1 MRESSLRSWRANLR
15 DYLHCVARL
24 PVATLTSA
32 DLQSCLAPVWGDKP
46 KTAAKVLRR
55 AGTVLEWAVAANL
68 RTDNP
73 ARAVARAPA
82 LITWALSW
90 PPDPDVSKGSGSEA
104 ERFAAV
110 LPETVWQVDHNHRVL
125 EGSFD
130 PHRPPGGPSKTTPR
144 RQTSSSAPSPAW
156 TTSAESA

>member
-1 MRESSLRSWRANLR
+1 MANN
-15 DYLHCVARL
+15 DVQ
-24 PVATLTSA
+24 T
-32 DLQSCLAPVWGDKP
+32 
-46 KTAAKVLRR
+46 
-55 AGTVLEWAVAANL
+55 
-68 RTDNP
+68 RTE
-73 ARAVARAPA
+73 

-130 PHRPPGGPSKTTPR
+130 PHRPLWWGVDLKLTLRSLCN
-144 RQTSSSAPSPAW
+144 
-156 TTSAESA
+156 